1 VAGPVEGRAVAA
13 RDTAPVDDLLS
24 LAQGHPRRILESGD
38 PLIVDGEPVS
48 ALFVLL
54 EGQLRVEKVGVPI
67 AIVRERGACIGEISL
82 LLGVS
87 ATADV
92 VASERSVVAVV
103 ENAQTTLDAEP
114 RLPLALAR
122 ILAERLHLMNN
133 YLVDLKQQYAVH
145 EGGLGMVDVVL
156 GGLMRSSGTRSELG
170 SERDPDPEY

>member
-1 VAGPVEGRAVAA
+1 VAGPVEGGAIAA

-24 LAQGHPRRILESGD
+24 IAQGHPQRTLESGD

-54 EGQLRVEKVGVPI
+54 DGELRVEKVGVPI

-103 ENAQTTLDAEP
+103 ENAQNSLDADP
-114 RLPLALAR
+114 RLPLALGQGQGVCTGVR
-122 ILAERLHLMNN
+122 RGI
-133 YLVDLKQQYAVH
+133 
-145 EGGLGMVDVVL
+145 G
-156 GGLMRSSGTRSELG
+156 SSGQRRERIGAGAEGHERESEW
-170 SERDPDPEY
+170 RIACA